1 MKRCRLPQPSK
12 IDPAKISALTL
23 NYLKRGLNGG
33 NIMLTHRF
41 PMIGAQDYPAFRR
54 AVGPDLA
61 DTYDEWLKLFA
72 DRVNEARRGGDTVA
86 QIEVHF
92 DEFFGFC
99 SATGRATNLNSLL
112 EFAIE
117 KSLAQE

>member
-1 MKRCRLPQPSK
+1 MG
-12 IDPAKISALTL
+12 ALTFL

-41 PMIGAQDYPAFRR
+41 PMIGARDYPAFRR

-99 SATGRATNLNSLL
+99 NATRRPPNLNSLL

-117 KSLAQE
+117 KSLAQK